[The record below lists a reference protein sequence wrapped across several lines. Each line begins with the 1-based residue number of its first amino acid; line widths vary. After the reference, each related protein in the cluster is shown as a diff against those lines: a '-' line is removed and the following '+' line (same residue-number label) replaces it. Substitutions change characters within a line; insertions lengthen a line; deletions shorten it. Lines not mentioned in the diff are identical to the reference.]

1 MGVGGG
7 SRNCRLE
14 LETSCVVRGGFFN
27 CVGVDGGSLCIAL
40 RACHPERQWLCISS
54 GRGTDIETL
63 VAWLVAWLAGC
74 LV

>member
-1 MGVGGG
+1 M
-7 SRNCRLE
+7 
-14 LETSCVVRGGFFN
+14 
-27 CVGVDGGSLCIAL
+27 GVDGGSLCIAL

-63 VAWLVAWLAGC
+63 VAWLVAWLAGW